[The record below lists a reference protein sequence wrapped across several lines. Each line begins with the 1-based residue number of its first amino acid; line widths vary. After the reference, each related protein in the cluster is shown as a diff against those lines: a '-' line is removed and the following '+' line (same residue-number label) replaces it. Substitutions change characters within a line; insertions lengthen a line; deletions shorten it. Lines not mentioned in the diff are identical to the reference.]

1 MRMFRLED
9 DNEALPVSVEP
20 YGLSEATVRRD

>member
-1 MRMFRLED
+1 MRMFWLED
-9 DNEALPVSVEP
+9 DNEAVLRLVEP

>member
-1 MRMFRLED
+1 MRMFWLED
-9 DNEALPVSVEP
+9 DNEAFYVSVEP